1 MIPCICIDNSNKP
14 ASIPDSH
21 WLVKGEIYN
30 VTDIRTLTKQNNILA
45 VQLHE
50 IDLTELSDNP
60 ENIQY
65 FKLSRF
71 MFTAESIIL
80 LHNLMLESH
89 TLCKLDNVNILDV
102 ILNQSPQNPELN

>member
-14 ASIPDSH
+14 AYIPDSH

-30 VTDIRTLTKQNNILA
+30 VTDIRTLTKKKNILA

-50 IDLTELSDNP
+50 IDLTELSNNP